1 MTTIS
6 STEIIFATVIQ
17 YGSTLA
23 QLNLSGV
30 SSTEDITRK
39 VPESLPDLGALVN
52 ISLRNA
58 TMGWRKLCP
67 VMFERRTSPL
77 KLKLGFIRPAV

>member
-6 STEIIFATVIQ
+6 SNDIIFATVIQ

-23 QLNLSGV
+23 QLKLSGMT
-30 SSTEDITRK
+30 STEDIVRK
-39 VPESLPDLGALVN
+39 IRETLPDLGGLVN
-52 ISLRNA
+52 LSLRNA

-77 KLKLGFIRPAV
+77 KLKLGFMRPAV